1 MRKLTRSLSATLIL
15 LLSGPL
21 FAQWIEYPNVEEG
34 FLVNF
39 PGEPNA
45 EEIEWISEY
54 DATIPARRYSVDSA
68 RGSYSVTVVDYRFIS
83 RGDDAQ
89 SIRAARVAH
98 CPEGAETCLGG
109 AGMGTGIGYWRVDM
123 QGSMVYGAWQ
133 IMQRDAEVDYFTWNF
148 TDLVEGLQITL
159 TNPDQSRTYASL
171 YLHDDRLYI
180 LEATTPEG
188 VRGAEVFQQSLG
200 FLDPEGIRIRYERY
214 YHNSAPR
221 PERACRDPSAS
232 VFCPIYSGFSDP

>member
-109 AGMGTGIGYWRVDM
+109 GASTGIGYSRVDV

-133 IMQRDAEVDYFTWNF
+133 FLQRDSELTHFMWNF
-148 TDLVEGLQITL
+148 TDLVEGLQLQL
-159 TNPDQSRTYASL
+159 TNPDQSRTFASL

-188 VRGAEVFQQSLG
+188 VRGAELFQQSLA
-200 FLDPEGIRIRYERY
+200 FLDETGTRIRYERY

-221 PERACRDPSAS
+221 PARTR
-232 VFCPIYSGFSDP
+232 